1 MTISYY
7 GELFS
12 APFKNKMNVALEA
25 AAKKTR
31 DFSVA
36 IVGSRTPVKTGRL
49 KKSWQFTLE
58 GHGIRYLNQ
67 TPYAAF
73 VELGTSKM
81 APRAML
87 TSSIPEI
94 TAFFEKE
101 TIKSLSKVTGATLGQ
116 PGLPQYTADAFVPG
130 GFTKNS
136 GFRPGKAPPMR
147 KRK

>member
-7 GELFS
+7 GELFN

-25 AAKKTR
+25 AAKKTK
-31 DFSVA
+31 DFSDKLVK
-36 IVGSRTPVKTGRL
+36 SKTPVQTGKL
-49 KKSWQFTLE
+49 QKNWQFILE

-87 TSSIPEI
+87 TRSLPEI
-94 TAFFEKE
+94 VVFFEKE
-101 TIKSLSKVTGATLGQ
+101 TLKSLSKVTGATLGQ
-116 PGLPQYTADAFVPG
+116 PGIPQYTADAFVPG
-130 GFTKNS
+130 GFTKDS